1 MSFGLADLWFPG
13 ETARTAELD
22 ERNRELNRIKVAR
35 GQMTPEQASAQEA
48 RFEEPTL
55 DLNTQIFDAGV
66 EGAKEGLQAIPDTIR
81 GGLNSVAGW
90 TWRAIPWWV
99 FVAGIV
105 ALLVYMGGWVRL
117 KNILV
122 KP

>member
-1 MSFGLADLWFPG
+1 MSFGLADFWFPG
-13 ETARTAELD
+13 ETQRTAELD

-35 GQMTPEQASAQEA
+35 GQMTPQQAAEQES
-48 RFEEPTL
+48 RFEEPTK

-66 EGAKEGLQAIPDTIR
+66 EGAKEGLQSIPDTIR

-99 FVAGIV
+99 FVGGLI
-105 ALLVYMGGWVRL
+105 ALVVYMGGWVRL